1 MIGGDNRKASLFL
14 LYCLR
19 INNFRY
25 KYITSYTFC
34 SKSLSSQLGINE
46 YPDVA
51 LHSEVLQACDH

>member
-1 MIGGDNRKASLFL
+1 MTEKLHSFS
-14 LYCLR
+14 LYCIR
-19 INNFRY
+19 FDNFRY

-46 YPDVA
+46 HPDVA